1 MSRNQ
6 KEIREEGR
14 AMIIEIGIIAGEII
28 QLMEKS
34 QRPMRML
41 EIEIMIDHPLRMI
54 DMALGWLIREN
65 FVRVINL
72 GGERFLYLSDKG
84 LSFIHCNPVEYQSV
98 N

>member
-1 MSRNQ
+1 
-6 KEIREEGR
+6 
-14 AMIIEIGIIAGEII
+14 MIIEIGIIAGEII

-41 EIEIMIDHPLRMI
+41 EIEIMIDHPLRMV

>member
-1 MSRNQ
+1 
-6 KEIREEGR
+6 
-14 AMIIEIGIIAGEII
+14 MIIEIGIIAGEII

>member
-1 MSRNQ
+1 
-6 KEIREEGR
+6 
-14 AMIIEIGIIAGEII
+14 MIIEIGIIAGEII

-84 LSFIHCNPVEYQSV
+84 LSFSHCNPVEYQSV